1 MTAQRSRLAVPLLAA
16 AIFAGGAVGGGVTAA
31 ILHEPPAV
39 AATID
44 PCDDPTP
51 TPTPNPVAQWVSPIL
66 ARTELATDV
75 QVTGSVQNP
84 QVIMTTQPTEFDG
97 GPVRIELSANYVNM
111 ITDPASNANGIGF
124 DLFIDGVKVER
135 LGLWGS
141 HSQIS
146 MFGPLSISTVLADA
160 RAIPAGTHTI
170 GIGVFKWAPG
180 GDGYLKAAQTTARTA
195 PVQLVVS
202 RA

>member
-1 MTAQRSRLAVPLLAA
+1 MPLLVAA
-16 AIFAGGAVGGGVTAA
+16 VFLGGAVGGATTAA
-31 ILHEPPAV
+31 VLHEPPAV
-39 AATID
+39 AASV
-44 PCDDPTP
+44 PCDEPTP
-51 TPTPNPVAQWVSPIL
+51 TATPAAPAQWVSPIL
-66 ARTELATDV
+66 ARAELATDI

-84 QVIMTTQPTEFDG
+84 QVIMTTEPTVFDG

-111 ITDPASNANGIGF
+111 IVDPASSSNGIGF
-124 DLFIDGVKVER
+124 DLFVDGVKVER
-135 LGLWGS
+135 LGLFGS

-146 MFGPLSISTVLADA
+146 MFAPVSISTVLADA

-170 GIGVFKWAPG
+170 GIGVFKWSPG
-180 GDGYLKAAQTTARTA
+180 GDGYLKAAQTARTA